1 MKLEKNKFDF
11 FYKKSK
17 ELDKYIFEMAKVFV
31 NLLFNNENIN
41 SIEGLTK
48 ITTEN
53 GNTVNIIGLNPTI
66 FINFPNT
73 EDELEGIIK
82 IRLDEDG
89 YHDEFYFDVNLE
101 TKKGIYTLFKLYN
114 DHVDYFNFNIIDSLE
129 VLNSLRNTTQLK
141 YLLKDL

>member
-73 EDELEGIIK
+73 GDEIEGIIK

-89 YHDEFYFDVNLE
+89 YHDKFYFDVNLE
-101 TKKGIYTLFKLYN
+101 TEKSIYTLFKLYN
-114 DHVDYFNFNIIDSLE
+114 DHVDCFYFNIIDSLE